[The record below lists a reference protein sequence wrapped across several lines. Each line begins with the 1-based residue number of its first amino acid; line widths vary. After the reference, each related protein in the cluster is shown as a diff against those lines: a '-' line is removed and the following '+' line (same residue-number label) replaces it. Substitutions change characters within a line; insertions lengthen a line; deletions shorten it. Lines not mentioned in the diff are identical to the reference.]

1 MNTSRR
7 APLKDSKST
16 NVKPPVPKPK
26 SKTLAEHRPETDI
39 LLWLQAMHLCNFQ
52 NLADLR
58 YTLYH
63 RCSRAGFT
71 VKRWDKDDFKLT
83 GRSSSLHI
91 VSNEAFSFLWRLRI
105 LAIAWALPRS
115 RATLTKPSLLWLV
128 EIMIGSA
135 LTARM
140 PALPAKRT
148 IRNSPLK

>member
-1 MNTSRR
+1 MNATL
-7 APLKDSKST
+7 ADYFEELEPT

-26 SKTLAEHRPETDI
+26 SKTLAQKHRPETDI
-39 LLWLQAMHLCNFQ
+39 LLWLAGNAPVNFQ

-91 VSNEAFSFLWRLRI
+91 VSNKARRFLLWQLRI
-105 LAIAWALPRS
+105 LAGERGWRGALPRS
-115 RATLTKPSLLWLV
+115 RATLTKPSLY
-128 EIMIGSA
+128 GS
-135 LTARM
+135 
-140 PALPAKRT
+140 
-148 IRNSPLK
+148 